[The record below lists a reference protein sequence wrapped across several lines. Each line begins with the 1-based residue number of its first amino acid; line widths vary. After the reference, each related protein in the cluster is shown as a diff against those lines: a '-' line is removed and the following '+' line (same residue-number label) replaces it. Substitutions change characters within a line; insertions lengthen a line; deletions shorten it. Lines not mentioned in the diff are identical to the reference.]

1 MKKIF
6 LTGSSGLLGSSIYDL
21 LKKKY
26 NIIKIS
32 NDKKYK
38 KSKKVIYSSFESIT
52 GIRNLIKKKGLPDY
66 FIHAGWGKM
75 AEPNSTYHVKENV
88 QMSKNLINEL
98 YSHGLNKFIFVGTI
112 NEYGDNRGVVKENFK
127 PKGILR
133 RYEKGKISF
142 GLYGKS
148 ISKKLKKVF
157 IHIRLANLYGPIKKK
172 NSLIYSIHEAQRRNK
187 DLNVGALDFYR
198 DYMHSD
204 DAALGVKKIL
214 EYCDSTSIV
223 NLGSG
228 KILHMRKF
236 VKTYWDIINKSNK
249 KIIFQKIIKKTTNKG
264 FYLNLSLLK
273 KITGWTPKNAL
284 SKGIKRNIRILK
296 S

>member
-1 MKKIF
+1 MKKIY

-26 NIIKIS
+26 KIIKIS

-38 KSKKVIYSSFESIT
+38 KSKKVIYSSFESVKDIKK
-52 GIRNLIKKKGLPDY
+52 IIKKKGLPDY

-75 AEPNSTYHVKENV
+75 AEPNSTYHIKENV

-98 YSHGLNKFIFVGTI
+98 YSHGLNKFLFIGTI
-112 NEYGDNRGVVKENFK
+112 NEYGDSRGIVKENFK
-127 PKGILR
+127 AKGILR
-133 RYEKGKISF
+133 RYEKGKILF
-142 GLYGKS
+142 GLYGKN
-148 ISKKLKKVF
+148 ISKKLEKVF

-172 NSLIYSIHEAQRRNK
+172 NSLIYSIHEAQRKNK

-214 EYCDSTSIV
+214 ENCESTNII

-228 KILHMRKF
+228 KIVHMRKF
-236 VKTYWDIINKSNK
+236 VKNYWDIINKRNK
-249 KIIFQKIIKKTTNKG
+249 NVIFQKIIKKTTNKG
-264 FYLNLSLLK
+264 YYLNLSLLK
-273 KITGWTPKNAL
+273 KITGWIPKNTL
-284 SKGIKRNIRILK
+284 SSGIKKNIRILK